1 MNDLAVAGS
10 ATTDPLL
17 LITVLIGVGLLPF
30 VALSV
35 TAFTKITIVLG
46 LVRQALGVQQ
56 IPPNMVLNGIAL
68 ILSAYIMAPIAAT
81 AYDTL
86 TPSFGNS
93 KNFGRSFGDMP
104 VIAKAVA
111 DPLRE
116 FLTKHSDRK
125 YRLFFV
131 GATAQLW
138 PEGQAKK
145 ASEHDFL
152 VLIPSFTLTEL
163 TEAFQIGFLL
173 YLAFIA
179 VDLVVGT
186 VLMALG
192 MQMVSPNIVAIPF
205 KLMLF
210 VAVDG
215 WTHLIQGLVLTYR

>member
-1 MNDLAVAGS
+1 MNELAQAS
-10 ATTDPLL
+10 PADPLL
-17 LITVLIGVGLLPF
+17 LLTVLIAVGLLPF

-35 TAFTKITIVLG
+35 TAFTKIVVVLG

-56 IPPNMVLNGIAL
+56 IPPNMVLNGIAM
-68 ILSAYIMAPIAAT
+68 ILSAYIMAPIAT
-81 AYDTL
+81 KAYDTL
-86 TPSFGNS
+86 VPAFSES
-93 KNFGRSFGDMP
+93 KQFGRSFSDMP
-104 VIAKAVA
+104 VIAQAIKE
-111 DPLRE
+111 PLQQ
-116 FLTKHSDRK
+116 FLTKHSEPK

-131 GATAQLW
+131 RSTTQLW
-138 PEGQAKK
+138 PEEA
-145 ASEHDFL
+145 ASKVKEDDLL

-186 VLMALG
+186 ILMALG
-192 MQMVSPNIVAIPF
+192 MQMVSPNIVSIPF

>member
-1 MNDLAVAGS
+1 MNEVAS
-10 ATTDPLL
+10 AGTDPLL
-17 LITVLIGVGLLPF
+17 LVSVLVGVGVLPF

-35 TAFTKITIVLG
+35 TAFTKIVVVLG
-46 LVRQALGVQQ
+46 LVRQALGTQQ
-56 IPPNMVLNGIAL
+56 IPPNMVLNGIAM
-68 ILSAYIMAPIAAT
+68 ILAAFIMAPIAGT

-86 TPSFGNS
+86 TPNFSQS
-93 KNFGRSFGDMP
+93 KQFGRSFADMP
-104 VIAKAVA
+104 VVAKAVVQ
-111 DPLRE
+111 PLKK

-125 YRLFFV
+125 YRLFFI

-138 PEGQAKK
+138 PAEEAGK
-145 ASEHDFL
+145 ATEDDLL

-192 MQMVSPNIVAIPF
+192 MQMVSPNIVSVPF

-215 WTHLIQGLVLTYR
+215 WSHLIQGLVLTCR

>member
-1 MNDLAVAGS
+1 MNEMSS
-10 ATTDPLL
+10 ATDPLL
-17 LITVLIGVGLLPF
+17 LMTVLIGVGVLPF

-35 TAFTKITIVLG
+35 TAFTKIVVVLG
-46 LVRQALGVQQ
+46 LVRQALGTQQ
-56 IPPNMVLNGIAL
+56 IPPNMVLNGIAM
-68 ILSAYIMAPIAAT
+68 ILSAFIMAPIATT

-86 TPSFGNS
+86 TPSFNQS
-93 KNFGRSFGDMP
+93 KQFGRSFSDMP
-104 VIAKAVA
+104 VIAQAVVK
-111 DPLRE
+111 PMKE

-138 PEGQAKK
+138 PVEQARK
-145 ASEHDFL
+145 ASEDDLL

-173 YLAFIA
+173 YLSFIA

-186 VLMALG
+186 ILMAMG
-192 MQMVSPNIVAIPF
+192 MQMVSPNIVSIPF

-215 WTHLIQGLVLTYR
+215 WAHLIQGLVLTYR

>member
-1 MNDLAVAGS
+1 
-10 ATTDPLL
+10 
-17 LITVLIGVGLLPF
+17 LLPF

-35 TAFTKITIVLG
+35 TAFTKIVVVLG

-56 IPPNMVLNGIAL
+56 IPPNMVLNGIAM
-68 ILSAYIMAPIAAT
+68 ILSAFIMAPIAT
-81 AYDTL
+81 GAYDSL
-86 TPSFGNS
+86 SPSFNQS
-93 KNFGRSFGDMP
+93 KQFGRSFADMP
-104 VIAKAVA
+104 VIAKAVV
-111 DPLRE
+111 DPLRT

-138 PEGQAKK
+138 PEGSAKK
-145 ASEHDFL
+145 AAEDDLL

-179 VDLVVGT
+179 LDLVIGT

-192 MQMVSPNIVAIPF
+192 MQMVSPNIVSIPF

>member
-1 MNDLAVAGS
+1 MNELAQAS
-10 ATTDPLL
+10 PADPLL
-17 LITVLIGVGLLPF
+17 LLTVLIAVGLLPF

-35 TAFTKITIVLG
+35 TAFTKIVVVLG

-56 IPPNMVLNGIAL
+56 IPPNMVLNGIAM
-68 ILSAYIMAPIAAT
+68 ILSAYIMAPIASK

-86 TPSFGNS
+86 SPAFSES
-93 KNFGRSFGDMP
+93 KQFGRSFSDMP
-104 VIAKAVA
+104 VIAQAIKE
-111 DPLRE
+111 PLQQ
-116 FLTKHSDRK
+116 FLTKHSEPK

-131 GATAQLW
+131 RSTAQLW
-138 PEGQAKK
+138 PEDA
-145 ASEHDFL
+145 ASKVKEDDML

-186 VLMALG
+186 ILMALG
-192 MQMVSPNIVAIPF
+192 MQMVSPNIVSIPF

>member
-1 MNDLAVAGS
+1 MNELPGG
-10 ATTDPLL
+10 TDPLL
-17 LITVLIGVGLLPF
+17 LMTVLIGVGVLPF

-35 TAFTKITIVLG
+35 TAFTKIVVVLG
-46 LVRQALGVQQ
+46 LVRQALGTQQ
-56 IPPNMVLNGIAL
+56 VPPNMVINGIAL
-68 ILSAYIMAPIAAT
+68 ILSAYIMAPIATA

-86 TPSFGNS
+86 TPSFNQS
-93 KNFGRSFGDMP
+93 KQFGRSFGDMP
-104 VIAKAVA
+104 VMAKAVLV
-111 DPLRE
+111 PLKA

-138 PEGQAKK
+138 PAEQAAKV
-145 ASEHDFL
+145 SEDDLL

-163 TEAFQIGFLL
+163 TAAFQIGFLL

-186 VLMALG
+186 VLMAMG
-192 MQMVSPNIVAIPF
+192 MQMVSPNIISVPF

>member
-1 MNDLAVAGS
+1 MNELATSGA
-10 ATTDPLL
+10 ADPLL
-17 LITVLIGVGLLPF
+17 LITVLIAVGLLPF

-35 TAFTKITIVLG
+35 TAFTKIVVELG

-56 IPPNMVLNGIAL
+56 IPPNMVLNGIAM
-68 ILSAYIMAPIAAT
+68 ILSAYIMAPIAT
-81 AYDTL
+81 GAYDSL
-86 TPSFGNS
+86 APSFNHS
-93 KNFGRSFGDMP
+93 KQFGRTFGDMP

-111 DPLRE
+111 DPLKK
-116 FLTKHSDRK
+116 FLTKHSERK

-131 GATAQLW
+131 DATRQVWQDQTAVKPAEDDL
-138 PEGQAKK
+138 
-145 ASEHDFL
+145 L

-163 TEAFQIGFLL
+163 TQAFQIGFLL

-179 VDLVVGT
+179 VDLVIGT

-192 MQMVSPNIVAIPF
+192 MQMVSPNVVSVPF

>member
-1 MNDLAVAGS
+1 
-10 ATTDPLL
+10 
-17 LITVLIGVGLLPF
+17 
-30 VALSV
+30 
-35 TAFTKITIVLG
+35 VLG

-56 IPPNMVLNGIAL
+56 IPPNMVLNGIAM
-68 ILSAYIMAPIAAT
+68 ILSAYIMAPIATT

-86 TPSFGNS
+86 APNFDHS
-93 KNFGRSFGDMP
+93 KQFGRSFADTP

-111 DPLRE
+111 DPLKK

-131 GATAQLW
+131 DATHQLW
-138 PEGQAKK
+138 PEEAAKK
-145 ASEHDFL
+145 ASEDDML

-163 TEAFQIGFLL
+163 TAAFQIGFLL

-179 VDLVVGT
+179 VDLVIGT
-186 VLMALG
+186 VLMAMG
-192 MQMVSPNIVAIPF
+192 MQMVSPNIVSIPF

>member
-1 MNDLAVAGS
+1 MNEIAQAS
-10 ATTDPLL
+10 PTDPLL
-17 LITVLIGVGLLPF
+17 MLTVLVAVGLLPF

-35 TAFTKITIVLG
+35 TAFTKIVVVLG

-56 IPPNMVLNGIAL
+56 IPPNMVLNGIAM
-68 ILSAYIMAPIAAT
+68 ILSAYIMAPIAGK

-86 TPSFGNS
+86 VPAFADS
-93 KNFGRSFGDMP
+93 KQFGRSFADMP
-104 VIAKAVA
+104 VIAKAIK
-111 DPLRE
+111 DPLQQ
-116 FLTKHSDRK
+116 FLTKHSEAK
-125 YRLFFV
+125 YRLIFV
-131 GATAQLW
+131 RSTSQLW
-138 PEGQAKK
+138 PEEDARKVQ
-145 ASEHDFL
+145 EDDLL

-192 MQMVSPNIVAIPF
+192 MQMVSPNIISIPF

>member
-1 MNDLAVAGS
+1 MNEIAASG
-10 ATTDPLL
+10 AADPLL
-17 LITVLIGVGLLPF
+17 LITVLIAVGLLPF

-35 TAFTKITIVLG
+35 TAFTKIVVVLG

-56 IPPNMVLNGIAL
+56 IPPNMVLNGIAM
-68 ILSAYIMAPIAAT
+68 ILSAFIMAPIAT
-81 AYDTL
+81 SAYDSLGPNFT
-86 TPSFGNS
+86 NS
-93 KNFGRSFGDMP
+93 KQFGRSFGDMP
-104 VIAKAVA
+104 VIAKAVV
-111 DPLRE
+111 DPLKK

-138 PEGQAKK
+138 PAEAAKK
-145 ASEHDFL
+145 VSEEDIL

-163 TEAFQIGFLL
+163 TAAFQIGFML

-179 VDLVVGT
+179 VDLVIGT
-186 VLMALG
+186 VLMAMG
-192 MQMVSPNIVAIPF
+192 MQMVSPNIVSIPF

-215 WTHLIQGLVLTYR
+215 WSHLIQGLVLTYR

>member
-1 MNDLAVAGS
+1 MNEVAAAG
-10 ATTDPLL
+10 ADPLL

-35 TAFTKITIVLG
+35 TAFTKIVVVLG

-56 IPPNMVLNGIAL
+56 IPPNMVLNGIAM
-68 ILSAYIMAPIAAT
+68 ILSAFIMAPIAT
-81 AYDTL
+81 GAYDTL
-86 TPSFGNS
+86 SPSFSQS
-93 KNFGRSFGDMP
+93 KQFGRSFGDMP

-111 DPLRE
+111 DPLKK

-138 PEGQAKK
+138 PEEAARK
-145 ASEHDFL
+145 ASEDDLL

-179 VDLVVGT
+179 VDLVIGT

-192 MQMVSPNIVAIPF
+192 MQMVSPNIVSIPF

>member
-1 MNDLAVAGS
+1 M
-10 ATTDPLL
+10 
-17 LITVLIGVGLLPF
+17 I
-30 VALSV
+30 LSV
-35 TAFTKITIVLG
+35 
-46 LVRQALGVQQ
+46 
-56 IPPNMVLNGIAL
+56 
-68 ILSAYIMAPIAAT
+68 YIMAPIANEAF
-81 AYDTL
+81 DTL
-86 TPSFGNS
+86 APRVSQS
-93 KNFGRSFGDMP
+93 KEFGRSFGDLP
-104 VIAKAVA
+104 VIAKAVT
-111 DPLRE
+111 DPLKK

-138 PEGQAKK
+138 PEK
-145 ASEHDFL
+145 AARSVAEDDLL

-179 VDLVVGT
+179 VDLVVAT

-192 MQMVSPNIVAIPF
+192 MQMVSPNIVSVPF

-215 WTHLIQGLVLTYR
+215 WSHLIQGLVLTYR